1 MMNLL
6 FAPPNYYPSPMPMWG
21 WWLFLGVN
29 TGLLVVFVIG
39 VLRRR

>member
-1 MMNLL
+1 MMNLH
-6 FAPPNYYPSPMPMWG
+6 FAPPNYYPSAMPMWG